1 MIQTTHNYSWRE
13 AGSLMNGSQG
23 MIMYTCV
30 EYANIQ

>member
-1 MIQTTHNYSWRE
+1 MMQKTHNYSSHE